1 MKNYFYAVAITLAA
15 LLTFELHA
23 ASNHPMETI
32 TVEQGL
38 LQGSS
43 QDKITVFKGIPFAKP
58 PVGELRWQAPK
69 PADKWQGIKKVTKF
83 AAGCMQGGNPPSG
96 KSEDCLYL
104 NVWTPAQSSAEKLPV
119 MVWIYGGGFS
129 FGATSEPMFNGVK
142 LTEKGV
148 IFVSIA
154 YRVGQLG
161 FLAHPELSA
170 ESENNVSGNYGLLDQ
185 IAALKWIKQNI
196 AAFGG
201 NPDNITIFGESAGA
215 ISVSMLAA
223 SPVAKGLFQKA
234 ISQSGGSFGPTRKIN
249 YPGENMTMLE
259 QAEIQGVEYVKSFG
273 VNSIAEL
280 RKMDAQTFIPKQW
293 SMPGGW
299 PIVDGYVIPGDQFRL
314 YEQGK
319 FNDVKVMAGYNSD
332 EGASF
337 VWEKD
342 PQKFIQALHTRFGPF
357 APQLIQAYSVSDKEI
372 TRSARNLIRDVAFGW
387 HSWSWARL
395 QTKNGNSPFYLYFF
409 DQHPEHPK
417 ESSQYGY
424 GSPHA
429 QDIAY
434 VFQQLDP
441 NPVNTSK
448 SDWLISEAMASYWT
462 NFAKTGDPNAE
473 HLTPW
478 PVFDNQNQQVMRFQQ
493 SPKVGPVPDRKALK
507 VMDEYF
513 KWRRTDEG
521 SAWVNQ

>member
-1 MKNYFYAVAITLAA
+1 MFNLYANQLD
-15 LLTFELHA
+15 
-23 ASNHPMETI
+23 PMEVV
-32 TVEQGL
+32 TVEQGIL
-38 LQGSS
+38 RGST
-43 QDKITVFKGIPFAKP
+43 QNKLAVFKGIPFAKP

-69 PADKWQGIKKVTKF
+69 PADKWQGIKKVTEF

-104 NVWTPAQSSAEKLPV
+104 NVWTPAQSATEKLPV

-170 ESENNVSGNYGLLDQ
+170 ESEHHVSGNYGLLDQ

-196 AAFGG
+196 AQFGG

-223 SPVAKGLFQKA
+223 SPLTKGLFDKA
-234 ISQSGGSFGPTRKIN
+234 ISQSGGSFGPTRTIN
-249 YPGENMTMLE
+249 YPGENMSSIE
-259 QAEIQGVEYVKSFG
+259 QAQAQGLEYVKSFG
-273 VNSIAEL
+273 VKSIAEL

-299 PIVDGYVIPGDQFRL
+299 PIVDGYVIPDDQFML
-314 YEQGK
+314 YQQGK

-337 VWEKD
+337 VWDKN
-342 PQKFIQALHTRFGPF
+342 PQKFIQGIQTRFGPF
-357 APQLIQAYSVSDKEI
+357 APQLIEAYSVSEDLI

-395 QTKNGNSPFYLYFF
+395 QTQHGQAPFYLYFF
-409 DQHPEHPK
+409 DQHPVHAKDSP
-417 ESSQYGY
+417 QYGY

-429 QDIAY
+429 QDIGY

-441 NPVNTSK
+441 NHAGTSK
-448 SDWLISEAMASYWT
+448 SDLQISEAMASYWT
-462 NFAKTGDPNAE
+462 NFAKTGNPNGDN
-473 HLTPW
+473 LTLW
-478 PVFDNQNQQVMRFQQ
+478 PAFNHQTQQVMLFQQ
-493 SPKVGPVPDRKALK
+493 TTKVAPVPDRKALT

-513 KWRRTDEG
+513 KWRRTEEG
-521 SAWVNQ
+521 KSWANKPF